1 MVRITAL
8 ARLYHEA
15 TNNLFEVTDGSRTAS
30 YQASAMYYKF
40 SHNDFG
46 TYKGKNGQALK
57 AIYTR
62 GVAAKNSKEQILQ
75 AMTTEIQREL
85 ATDPAHPISMH
96 LEDRAIDIRIV
107 NAGAPTPTDLKT
119 LEQIVGKIG
128 GSVKREDTPVHEHI
142 TLPDKIPDHV
152 VLP

>member
-15 TNNLFEVTDGSRTAS
+15 TNNLFEVTDGSRT
-30 YQASAMYYKF
+30 
-40 SHNDFG
+40 
-46 TYKGKNGQALK
+46 KNGQALK

-62 GVAAKNSKEQILQ
+62 GIAAKNSNEQIVQ
-75 AMTTEIQREL
+75 AMTAEIQREL

-96 LEDRAIDIRIV
+96 LEDRAIDIRTV
-107 NAGAPTPTDLKT
+107 NAGAPNPTDLKT

-128 GSVKREDTPVHEHI
+128 GSTKREGIPVHEHI